1 MPQALAKLDSGAP
14 GTPGRPTVDADLAAD
29 FLALGFTHYLIESI
43 TVGIRY
49 MTTLDESALEQEL
62 LAAATAACSGDTA
75 EARTRLQAAFDLLH
89 SSLDYHYPSESH
101 LMDLTLAASTTLGN
115 GLRSQLVASGRTV
128 WDGLAI
134 RPTETQSA
142 PGGDSAC
149 NLLISGQVL
158 QEMAE
163 REPATLAALR
173 DALQRG
179 AVSIVGG
186 EFCEL
191 ELPLL
196 GPEAIRAQLEKG
208 LSIYRKHLGSQPS
221 VFGRRRFGMTP
232 ILPQILDHLRFTGVV
247 HATLDD
253 GSFPVGATGRLRWE
267 GIDGTMLEALFRVP
281 IDASRGDG
289 FVRMPRALYGYNDLD
304 NQTTLLF
311 AHWPGKTS
319 PWYEDLHR
327 ARRYT
332 TALGSF
338 ITLPAYF
345 EHSGMSGHTAAPKA
359 DEYRSPYLRQAVAAG
374 QPDPISRWVRY
385 SRQRM
390 AAEAAQSIAALATLA
405 GGKPSVCVDGLLDD
419 IDESLATAA
428 DGNSLDRRLTDL
440 HLVAT
445 FDFAQAIGARPA
457 PVRQADHGY
466 MVPEPDIQQTGQAGK
481 PDVLTA
487 SEAPAGLL
495 VINPLSFSR
504 RIYVDAS
511 ALDSL
516 PEAAGAV
523 LRAAEESGRKSIV
536 VEVPPLGYACVV
548 PGGGPTSA
556 APAPR
561 RFGLFRPIS
570 SRLAAPPAP
579 PPMAELIASGGAV
592 LRNEF
597 FELAI
602 DPHTGAIRSIFDFH
616 SRAPRLA
623 QQVAMRLP
631 GTAIDE
637 EAYSIMA
644 ADEIRVLAADLV
656 QGEVLVRG
664 RLLDRGPA
672 PGRVSAIDPRHLGQP
687 RDRDGDRNRS
697 PTPAGGRPLELLLR
711 GSIRLGA
718 RCGDTLSRRESS
730 DGRLGHGVSGIALV
744 RRDSGRAGTRHAPGR
759 RTAILAAGLPYHRRR
774 GLRKLD
780 TLLLVR
786 GETARRFRL
795 GIALDAPQPMA
806 AALDFAAPS
815 PTTTMRKW
823 SGERGAGSGEP
834 DVLLPAPS
842 SQLPAP
848 SAWLFHLDSR
858 AVISTH
864 WSPVVKDGSLSGFC
878 VRLLETQGRHATI
891 ALRSF
896 RAVHG
901 AEGRWRRPSA
911 HRFDCRRRPDRDPH
925 AALRMGRRAGR
936 LSPRFLRVKGLGRPR
951 LPKAVFNRPGPID
964 PGRQKA
970 TMDRGAGGDLIIN
983 PIEEIWP

>member
-1 MPQALAKLDSGAP
+1 
-14 GTPGRPTVDADLAAD
+14 
-29 FLALGFTHYLIESI
+29 
-43 TVGIRY
+43 
-49 MTTLDESALEQEL
+49 
-62 LAAATAACSGDTA
+62 
-75 EARTRLQAAFDLLH
+75 
-89 SSLDYHYPSESH
+89 
-101 LMDLTLAASTTLGN
+101 
-115 GLRSQLVASGRTV
+115 
-128 WDGLAI
+128 
-134 RPTETQSA
+134 
-142 PGGDSAC
+142 
-149 NLLISGQVL
+149 
-158 QEMAE
+158 
-163 REPATLAALR
+163 
-173 DALQRG
+173 
-179 AVSIVGG
+179 
-186 EFCEL
+186 
-191 ELPLL
+191 
-196 GPEAIRAQLEKG
+196 
-208 LSIYRKHLGSQPS
+208 
-221 VFGRRRFGMTP
+221 
-232 ILPQILDHLRFTGVV
+232 
-247 HATLDD
+247 
-253 GSFPVGATGRLRWE
+253 
-267 GIDGTMLEALFRVP
+267 
-281 IDASRGDG
+281 
-289 FVRMPRALYGYNDLD
+289 
-304 NQTTLLF
+304 
-311 AHWPGKTS
+311 
-319 PWYEDLHR
+319 
-327 ARRYT
+327 
-332 TALGSF
+332 
-338 ITLPAYF
+338 
-345 EHSGMSGHTAAPKA
+345 MSGHTAAPKA

-664 RLLDRGPA
+664 RLLDRSAQLLAGFQQST
-672 PGRVSAIDPRHLGQP
+672 RVTWGSRVIEMVIEIDPQRQP
-687 RDRDGDRNRS
+687 EGDPWSSYYAARFAWGHDAATLYRGVNQATVASDTEFQES
-697 PTPAGGRPLELLLR
+697 PWFVEIR
-711 GSIRLGA
+711 GERA
-718 RCGDTLSRRESS
+718 PDT
-730 DGRLGHGVSGIALV
+730 
-744 RRDSGRAGTRHAPGR
+744 PGR

-834 DVLLPAPS
+834 DVLAPC

-848 SAWLFHLDSR
+848 RSQRLALPSR
-858 AVISTH
+858 FEGGYLHALVAGRQRRL
-864 WSPVVKDGSLSGFC
+864 P
-878 VRLLETQGRHATI
+878 VRLLRAALGNTRASRHN
-891 ALRSF
+891 RVEVVP
-896 RAVHG
+896 RGPVV
-901 AEGRWRRPSA
+901 
-911 HRFDCRRRPDRDPH
+911 RRRPV
-925 AALRMGRRAGR
+925 AAT
-936 LSPRFLRVKGLGRPR
+936 VRPS
-951 LPKAVFNRPGPID
+951 I
-964 PGRQKA
+964 
-970 TMDRGAGGDLIIN
+970 
-983 PIEEIWP
+983 